1 MTIPEMQEYSLV
13 YSENTPAY
21 ALAERLG
28 GMEKFYGMLDKY
40 GKSKGE
46 VKTIQMHGNKTTTDY
61 YIQVLD
67 YLWKHQEDYK
77 DILKYLGE
85 SFPEYYYKTY
95 NQGLTIY
102 RAYHRIFPY
111 HQGVLPKRRLV
122 YSLSKLENIPASLE

>member
-67 YLWKHQEDYK
+67 IFEISRDYK
-77 DILKYLGE
+77 
-85 SFPEYYYKTY
+85 
-95 NQGLTIY
+95 GLPNIY
-102 RAYHRIFPY
+102 WSHS
-111 HQGVLPKRRLV
+111 Q
-122 YSLSKLENIPASLE
+122 NIIIKHIIKD